1 MNKKNIFGQP
11 HQTGPADQFDPVH
24 LTLEWIGDCMKI
36 GSSALSAV
44 TMSLFL
50 YFRDN
55 AGHWA
60 THNPINCFST
70 WFVLDNVNPII
81 TQIKWRN
88 RESNTLNSLS
98 CGSGD
103 IPLTEKN
110 EYNISAGEQC
120 DSVEVIFE
128 VLLWV
133 NSWLWLQH
141 WEQWKFWMFPF
152 GLTWAAEGG
161 ASTACFLSSPCQQTL
176 SGAHTTASDEM

>member
-11 HQTGPADQFDPVH
+11 HQNGPADQFDPAH

-36 GSSALSAV
+36 GFSALSAV

-55 AGHWA
+55 VGHWA

-70 WFVLDNVNPII
+70 WFVLDNINPII

-98 CGSGD
+98 CGSRD

-110 EYNISAGEQC
+110 EYSISGGEQC
-120 DSVEVIFE
+120 DLVEVIFE

-141 WEQWKFWMFPF
+141 WEHWKFWMFPF
-152 GLTWAAEGG
+152 GLTRAAEGG
-161 ASTACFLSSPCQQTL
+161 ASTACFLSSPSQQTL